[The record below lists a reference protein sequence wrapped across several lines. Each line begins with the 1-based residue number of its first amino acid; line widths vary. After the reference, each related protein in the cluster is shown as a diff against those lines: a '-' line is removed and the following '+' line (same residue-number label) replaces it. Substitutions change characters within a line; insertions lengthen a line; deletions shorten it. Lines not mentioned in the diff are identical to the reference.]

1 MLDLG
6 FVRDNIDVVKDAL
19 EKKGTSAPID
29 EFEDVDHKRRELI
42 QKVEQLKQ
50 ERNESSQKIGELKRE
65 GKDEEAQEIIDRM
78 QTVADEIKELDEQVK
93 KYNQRLEEIMLQLPN
108 IPQDDV
114 PLGEDESDNVCVKTW
129 GEPREFDFSPQA
141 HWDLGVNLDI
151 LDFEKGAKVSGARFT
166 FLKRA
171 AAKLERALIDFMID
185 VHTKEHGYEEVFPPF
200 MVHEESMYGTGQLPK
215 FAEDS
220 YKVEDTDYYLIPTA
234 EVPITNM
241 YREEILDK
249 EDLPIHHVAY
259 SACFRAEAGAHGRD
273 TRGIIRQHQF
283 NKVEMVKFV
292 EPEKSKEEFEKLVEN
307 AETILQKLELPYR
320 VMDMCTGDL
329 GFTAAKKYD
338 LEVWMPSYDTYREV
352 SSCSNFKSFQA
363 RRAEIKYRPEPEANT
378 KHVHT
383 LNGSGL
389 AIGRTVAAIME
400 NYQTEDG
407 EIVIPEVLRNYMG
420 GREKITYQNK
430 E

>member
-6 FVRDNIDVVKDAL
+6 FVRDNIDIVKDAL
-19 EKKGTSAPID
+19 EKKGTEAPID
-29 EFEDVDHKRRELI
+29 EFKEVDQKRRDLI
-42 QKVEQLKQ
+42 QGVEELKQ
-50 ERNESSQKIGELKRE
+50 ERNESSEKIGQLKRE

-78 QTVADEIKELDEQVK
+78 QTVADQIKELDQQVK
-93 KYNQRLEEIMLQLPN
+93 EYNQRLEEIMLQLPN
-108 IPQDDV
+108 IPESDV
-114 PLGEDESDNVCVKTW
+114 PVGADESDNVCVKTW

-141 HWDLGVNLDI
+141 HWDLGVDLDI
-151 LDFEKGAKVSGARFT
+151 LDFEKGAKVSGSRFT

-185 VHTKEHGYEEVFPPF
+185 IHTTEHGYEEVFPPF
-200 MVHEESMYGTGQLPK
+200 MVHEKSMYGTGQLPK
-215 FAEDS
+215 FAEDAF
-220 YKVEDTDYYLIPTA
+220 KVEDTDYYLIPTA

-241 YREEILDK
+241 YREQILAKD
-249 EDLPIHHVAY
+249 DLPICHVAY

-283 NKVEMVKFV
+283 NKVEMVKFI
-292 EPEKSKEEFEKLVEN
+292 EPKNSEEELNKLVEN
-307 AETILQKLELPYR
+307 AETILQRLELPYR
-320 VMDMCTGDL
+320 VMNMCTGDL

-363 RRAEIKYRPEPEANT
+363 RRAEIKYRPNPEANT

-383 LNGSGL
+383 VNGSGL

-400 NYQTEDG
+400 NYQTKAG
-407 EIVIPEVLRNYMG
+407 EIEIPEVLRNYMG
-420 GREKITYQNK
+420 GKEKISHS
-430 E
+430 

>member
-1 MLDLG
+1 MLDLA
-6 FVRDNIDVVKDAL
+6 FVRENIDLVADAL
-19 EKKGTSAPID
+19 EKKGAEAPLD
-29 EFEDVDHKRRELI
+29 ELEEVDTKRRELI
-42 QKVEQLKQ
+42 QEVEKLKQ
-50 ERNESSQKIGELKRE
+50 ERNQSSEKIGQLKRE
-65 GKDEEAQEIIDRM
+65 GKDEAAQKIIDRM
-78 QTVADEIKELDEQVK
+78 QTVADDIKELDQELK

-108 IPQDDV
+108 IPQDNV
-114 PLGEDESDNVCVKTW
+114 PVGTDETDNQCVKEW
-129 GEPREFDFSPQA
+129 GEPREFDFSSQA
-141 HWDLGVNLDI
+141 HWDLGENLDI

-166 FLKRA
+166 FLKRS

-185 VHTKEHGYEEVFPPF
+185 IHTTEHGYEEVYPPF
-200 MVHEESMYGTGQLPK
+200 MVHEQSMYGTGQLPK
-215 FAEDS
+215 FAEDAF
-220 YKVEDTDYYLIPTA
+220 KVEDTDYYLIPTA

-241 YREEILDK
+241 YREQIFAKDE
-249 EDLPIHHVAY
+249 LPINHVAS

-292 EPEKSKEEFEKLVEN
+292 EPKDSQQELEKLVKN
-307 AETILQKLELPYR
+307 SETVLQRLKLPYR
-320 VMDMCTGDL
+320 IMDMCTGDL

-363 RRAEIKYRPEPEANT
+363 RRAEIKYRPEPGANT

-389 AIGRTVAAIME
+389 AIGRTAAAIME
-400 NYQTEDG
+400 NYQTEEG
-407 EIVIPEVLRNYMG
+407 EIEIPEALRDYMG
-420 GREKITYQNK
+420 GKKKITK
-430 E
+430 

>member
-1 MLDLG
+1 MLDLD
-6 FVRDNIDVVKDAL
+6 FVRENIDLVKDAI

-29 EFEDVDHKRRELI
+29 EFKEVDKKRRELI
-42 QKVEQLKQ
+42 QEVEELKQ
-50 ERNESSQKIGELKRE
+50 ERNQSSQKIGELKRE
-65 GKDEEAQEIIDRM
+65 GKDEAAQEIIDRM
-78 QTVADEIKELDEQVK
+78 QVVADEIKELDKKVK

-114 PLGEDESDNVCVKTW
+114 PFGEDEADNVSVKTW
-129 GEPREFDFSPQA
+129 GEPRQFDFSPQA
-141 HWDLGVNLDI
+141 HWDLGVDLDI

-166 FLKRA
+166 FLKQS

-185 VHTKEHGYEEVFPPF
+185 VHTKEHDYEEVFPPF
-200 MVHEESMYGTGQLPK
+200 MVHEKSMYGTGQLPK

-241 YREEILDK
+241 YREQILSKD
-249 EDLPIHHVAY
+249 DLPIHHVAY
-259 SACFRAEAGAHGRD
+259 SACFRSEAGAHGRD

-292 EPEKSKEEFEKLVEN
+292 EPKNSEEELEKLVAN
-307 AETILQKLELPYR
+307 AEAILQKLELPYR

-363 RRAEIKYRPEPEANT
+363 RRAEIRYRPEPGANT

-389 AIGRTVAAIME
+389 AIGRTAAAIME
-400 NYQTEDG
+400 NYQTEEG
-407 EIVIPEVLRNYMG
+407 EIIIPEVLRNYMG
-420 GREKITYQNK
+420 GKEKLTHS
-430 E
+430 

>member
-1 MLDLG
+1 MLDLA
-6 FVRDNIDVVKDAL
+6 FVRENIDLVADAL
-19 EKKGTSAPID
+19 EKKGVEAPLD
-29 EFEDVDHKRRELI
+29 EFEEVDMKRRELI
-42 QKVEQLKQ
+42 QEVEKLKQ
-50 ERNESSQKIGELKRE
+50 ERNQSSEKIGQLKRD
-65 GKDEEAQEIIDRM
+65 GKDEAAQEIIDRM
-78 QTVADEIKELDEQVK
+78 QTVADDIKELDHKLK

-108 IPQDDV
+108 IPQDNV
-114 PLGEDESDNVCVKTW
+114 PVGTDETDNQCVKEW
-129 GEPREFDFSPQA
+129 GEPREFDFSSQA
-141 HWDLGVNLDI
+141 HWDLGENLDI

-185 VHTKEHGYEEVFPPF
+185 IHTNEHGYEEVYPPF
-200 MVHEESMYGTGQLPK
+200 MVHEQSMYGTGQLPK
-215 FAEDS
+215 FAEDAF
-220 YKVEDTDYYLIPTA
+220 KVEDTDYYLIPTA

-241 YREEILDK
+241 YREQILATD
-249 EDLPIHHVAY
+249 ELPIYHVAS

-292 EPEKSKEEFEKLVEN
+292 EPKDSQQELEKLVKN
-307 AETILQKLELPYR
+307 AETVLQRLELPYR
-320 VMDMCTGDL
+320 IMDMCTGDL

-389 AIGRTVAAIME
+389 AIGRTAAAIME
-400 NYQTEDG
+400 NYQTEEG
-407 EIVIPEVLRNYMG
+407 EIEIPEALRDYMG
-420 GREKITYQNK
+420 GKKKITK
-430 E
+430 